1 MFISSRRGSFVG
13 GLLLASIVCV
23 GACRRGRV
31 ESEPALQLKRVV
43 VYRNGVGYFERQG
56 TVHESQV
63 TFRVSQ
69 RDVNDFLATLVVM
82 ERGGSSVRAAAFPL
96 PEEGPDGAPPRP
108 GARRTVAVA
117 LDGNEHD
124 LVVGYAVETPI
135 WRPSYRLVFSRDAT
149 RVQAWGIVQNLS
161 GEDWTEVRLSLV
173 TGSPVSFRS
182 DLSRPTIPPRPLVT
196 DEGAVIQAVPNS
208 ETTLANERP
217 RSGGVFAS
225 LSANGMPQDN
235 PSDAPGS
242 AVASPFGGLTES
254 GVDRQNA
261 NGNMTGDAIGDAF
274 GYGGL
279 GASGTGWGGGGT
291 GEGTIGL
298 GALGHGALGH
308 GAGPGTGQGYGSG
321 AGRGLRTRGASG
333 PIVRAAPPEV
343 SGLLSPEAVRR
354 VVLRNLGQV
363 TFCHEQ
369 GLAQNPNAAGR
380 VTVRFVVGATGGV
393 LNSGVASST
402 YPMQGVGD
410 CIASA
415 TSRWQFPSPEGGGVV
430 VVHYPFDL
438 SNPNGAAA
446 PAQPQRQAPS
456 STPRSVASLAAIAT
470 QGGSTRYDLPSPVT
484 VPNRSATMVMLA
496 SRDVPGERMYL
507 FAPDPGVPESASHP
521 FHVARFVNR
530 SGATLERGPL
540 AIFEDGAFLGQGM
553 LDALPDGATA
563 TVPFSL
569 QRAVSVERSENVAI
583 EGARLVSMHRG
594 ALTIERYSVRRAT
607 FHVRNGATEAL
618 RVMVREALHGATLH
632 EPPTGTE
639 TSNGAAL
646 APCQVA
652 AGGEADVLVTSRT
665 PFTLNTDLAD
675 ESGGA
680 AVEGYLREGA
690 PAADV
695 ATSLRAAMELHRS
708 FERLT
713 AERADVER
721 RRDDLQRGAE
731 ETRSNLAAL
740 EGNARASDLRAQ
752 LTARLGRT
760 ATEID
765 QLTRRVVELDVQ
777 LGEVRVRLSEAVRTI
792 EIDVRPAPAAA
803 H

>member
-1 MFISSRRGSFVG
+1 MCR
-13 GLLLASIVCV
+13 LLIASIAC
-23 GACRRGRV
+23 GAACKRGRV
-31 ESEPALQLKRVV
+31 ESGPALQLKRVV

-56 TVHESQV
+56 QVHESQV

-82 ERGGSSVRAAAFPL
+82 ERGGSSVRAAAFPM
-96 PEEGPDGAPPRP
+96 PDDGPDGAAPRP
-108 GARRTVAVA
+108 DARRTVAVA

-135 WRPSYRLVFSRDAT
+135 WRPSYRLVFSRDAA

-173 TGSPVSFRS
+173 TGAPVSFRS
-182 DLSRPTIPPRPLVT
+182 DLSRATIPVRPLVS

-208 ETTLANERP
+208 ETTLAREP
-217 RSGGVFAS
+217 RQAAGIFAA
-225 LSANGMPQDN
+225 LTAPDGNPQDN
-235 PSDAPGS
+235 PSDAPG
-242 AVASPFGGLTES
+242 AGVTSPFGGLTAS
-254 GVDRQNA
+254 GLDAQNA

-298 GALGHGALGH
+298 GTLGTMGH
-308 GAGPGTGQGYGSG
+308 GAGTGSGQGYGSG
-321 AGRGLRTRGASG
+321 AGRGLRARGASG
-333 PIVRAAPPEV
+333 PLVRAAPPAV
-343 SGLLSPEAVRR
+343 VGLLSPEAIRR

-380 VTVRFVVGATGGV
+380 VTLRFAIGGAGAV
-393 LNSGVASST
+393 IASSVSEST
-402 YPMQGVGD
+402 YPNQSVSN

-415 TSRWQFPSPEGGGVV
+415 ARRWQFPAPEGGGVV
-430 VVHYPFDL
+430 TVNYPFIL
-438 SNPNGAAA
+438 SNENGTSP

-470 QGGSTRYDLPSPVT
+470 QGGSTRYDLPNPVT

-569 QRAVSVERSENVAI
+569 QRAVSVERSETTAI
-583 EGARLVSMHRG
+583 EGARLVSMHHG
-594 ALTIERYSVRRAT
+594 ELTIERYTVRRAT

-618 RVMVREALHGATLH
+618 RVMVREALNGATLH
-632 EPPTGTE
+632 EPPAGTE
-639 TSNGAAL
+639 NSNGAAL

-652 AGGEADVLVTSRT
+652 AGGESEVLVTSRT
-665 PFTLNTDLAD
+665 PFTINTDLSDANA
-675 ESGGA
+675 GV
-680 AVEGYLREGA
+680 AVDRYVREGS

-713 AERADVER
+713 TERADVER

-740 EGNARASDLRAQ
+740 EGNARASDLRGQ

-760 ATEID
+760 ATEVEQI
-765 QLTRRVVELDVQ
+765 TRRIVELDVQ

-792 EIDVRPAPAAA
+792 EIDVRPAAATP
-803 H
+803 